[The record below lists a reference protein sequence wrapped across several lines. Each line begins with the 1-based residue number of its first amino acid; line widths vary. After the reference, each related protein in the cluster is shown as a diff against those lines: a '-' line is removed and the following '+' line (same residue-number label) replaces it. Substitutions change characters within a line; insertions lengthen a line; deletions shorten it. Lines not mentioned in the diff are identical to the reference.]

1 MTARDEGRRAL
12 VERKTGETSVRVEL
26 LLDDPREVRVS
37 TGLGFFDHMLDALA
51 RHGRLGL
58 IVKAEGDLH
67 VDPHH
72 LIEDV
77 GIALGQA
84 LREALGEDLRIS
96 RFAHAYVPLDDAL
109 ARAVV
114 DVSGRAFLE
123 FGAAFSRP
131 TVGGLETECV
141 EDFFRAFVSHASLNL
156 HVDLLRGRNAH
167 HQIEACF
174 KAVAIA
180 LRDAIRRDPTLASV
194 PSTKGVLSEGAA
206 RKKAAP

>member
-1 MTARDEGRRAL
+1 MTAKDKRRRAI
-12 VERKTGETSVRVEL
+12 VERRTGETSIRIEL
-26 LLDDPREVRVS
+26 RLDEPEQVRVS
-37 TGLGFFDHMLDALA
+37 TGIGFLDHMLDALA

-58 IVKAEGDLH
+58 EIGATGDLH

-72 LIEDV
+72 LVEDV

-84 LREALGEDLRIS
+84 LREALGDDLRIA
-96 RFAHAYVPLDDAL
+96 RFAHAYVPLDDSL

-123 FGAAFSRP
+123 FQAVFSRP
-131 TVGGLETECV
+131 MVGGLETECV
-141 EDFFRAFVSHASLNL
+141 EEFFRAFASNARLNL
-156 HVDLLRGRNAH
+156 HVDLLRGHNAH

-180 LRDAIRRDPTLASV
+180 LRDAIRRDPTLAGI
-194 PSTKGVLSEGAA
+194 PSTKGVLSEDAA
-206 RKKAAP
+206 RQNPTL